1 MCVRQRGVVITDNRK
16 IIEELL
22 GNSKDGVITAKD
34 VTESGMHRSVLQ
46 KLVEAGELYR
56 YGRGIYLRSGEW
68 EDEFYLLQCK
78 YGRGIYSH
86 DTALYLLGY
95 SDRTPSKYTM
105 TFLKGYNAPSIKQE
119 NIIVKRVVPDNYSFG
134 VIDIKSPCG
143 SLIKVYDIERTLCD
157 IVRGSGSDIQVINRA
172 MKQYAV
178 SKEKDIHK
186 LMKYA
191 EQLRVGPKILHYMEV
206 LL

>member
-1 MCVRQRGVVITDNRK
+1 MESKNAAKTLFDNSPHGIITTK
-16 IIEELL
+16 Q
-22 GNSKDGVITAKD
+22 
-34 VTESGMHRSVLQ
+34 VTESGMHRNVLQ
-46 KLVEAGELYR
+46 KLVKDGDLYR
-56 YGRGIYLRSGEW
+56 YGRGLYVQSDTW

-95 SDRTPSKYTM
+95 SDRTPAKFTM
-105 TFLKGYNAPSIKQE
+105 TFPKGYNAPSLKQE

-134 VIDIKSPCG
+134 TIEIKSPYG
-143 SLIKVYDIERTLCD
+143 NPIKIYNLEKTLCD
-157 IVRGSGSDIQVINRA
+157 IVRGSGCDIQVINSA
-172 MKQYAV
+172 MKRYAT
-178 SKEKDIHK
+178 SKEKDIYR

-191 EQLRVGPKILHYMEV
+191 EQLRVKPKVLHYMEV